1 MSQDLINSPEERAG
15 VIGEIIL
22 AARQLEAALRKLSG
36 PTEVAG
42 LHALTELLGS
52 RLPEEAR
59 QKLHYVATIRNRAA
73 HEDDFMLSA
82 AEFQRFR
89 QNVESLLKLL
99 NSLAPAAE
107 TEPPPKRVETENTFD
122 VAVERELFATLSAR
136 LALLGY
142 FPVAG
147 CVYLIYILLYTIFV
161 QAHLVILTALYG
173 CAAVLGI
180 KGYISQQD
188 RGLLYVA
195 GTALAFACITTV
207 VISCKAPIK
216 KLPRWI
222 SFIPVLNVVYLVTA
236 FLVKLKWGRFL
247 CAAAGLGCMAGSIV
261 LLCHKSYKY
270 AAAALLVSWVIS
282 IAAAVIWG
290 KKREE

>member
-1 MSQDLINSPEERAG
+1 MSQESINSPEERAG
-15 VIGEIIL
+15 AIGEIIL
-22 AARQLEAALRKLSG
+22 AARQLEAALRTLTG

-59 QKLHYVATIRNRAA
+59 QKLHYVAPIRNRAA

-82 AEFQRFR
+82 AEMQHFK
-89 QNVESLLKLL
+89 QNVDYLLKLL
-99 NSLAPAAE
+99 NSLAPAAA
-107 TEPPPKRVETENTFD
+107 EPVHSIESEKSLD
-122 VAVERELFATLSAR
+122 VAVERELFARLSAR

-142 FPVAG
+142 FPLTG
-147 CVYLIYILLYTIFV
+147 CIYLLYILLYTVFA
-161 QAHLVILTALYG
+161 QAHLVILTALYC

-180 KGYISQQD
+180 KGYFSQQD

-195 GTALAFACITTV
+195 GIALAFAYIITA
-207 VISCKAPIK
+207 VIGCKAPVK
-216 KLPRWI
+216 KFPRWI
-222 SFIPVLNVVYLVTA
+222 TFMPALNVFYLITA

-247 CAAAGLGCMAGSIV
+247 CAAAGLGCMAGAIV
-261 LLCHKSYKY
+261 LAVNKFYNY
-270 AAAALLVSWVIS
+270 AAGALLVSWIIS